1 MAVNAWYLFRS
12 FLGSDESRS
21 SWSLA
26 CCYSAAIGTTIGQN
40 HEYGP
45 RNEWLHV
52 ASILMINTGRGGR
65 CCHLA
70 HSFARGLRGLSLIC
84 FQIFVRLGWSE
95 FNWENMKAVLIS
107 CSRKKPVRDRYRM
120 SLLWMR

>member
-1 MAVNAWYLFRS
+1 MKVDHVGLWLVATQQLH
-12 FLGSDESRS
+12 
-21 SWSLA
+21 
-26 CCYSAAIGTTIGQN
+26 GTTIGQN

-70 HSFARGLRGLSLIC
+70 HSFARGLRGLSLIY
-84 FQIFVRLGWSE
+84 FQIFVRLG
-95 FNWENMKAVLIS
+95 
-107 CSRKKPVRDRYRM
+107 
-120 SLLWMR
+120 